1 MLHDDPIF
9 PTGSLDNIR
18 RRLPVIFKHGDSSVR
33 TLSKSSSEVSQP
45 EATRP
50 CKPNVNCDFDAW
62 QQVLSGVT
70 PTRVPYGQFIDGD
83 NDDQVVAAATRN
95 INWFI
100 ATCHNRLRQ
109 LVSRR
114 ACAADNND
122 NVGAACFKVIHC
134 PFEDN
139 TTTAAAVVSCS
150 FTKSADCS
158 ACVTSFP
165 LTDSA
170 ANRAVLCR
178 TNNKEGETATVV
190 NDRKVAL
197 CTSFKVDQP
206 APSVDMD
213 IDLDGAI
220 QRFEHYCSIYSDSPL
235 SNYTSKQRLKRKPKQ
250 NDEPIEDKEEL
261 ANNTSAHLVTGNRGR
276 LAGLAVDGAKDI
288 DDKNRKLVNEPTVA
302 RVDRIETTSGNP
314 VVASTSNGHY
324 SPAADSLQPY
334 CSGHALASSTA
345 SSGLRESS
353 ERVRVTERNSPHAT
367 IRLEQP
373 ELSASLQNEGG
384 QSDQMAQPNV
394 TVIRHRVYISSVS
407 DDGRTGAGGAQWAVP
422 NSAKPPPYFSATQPM
437 QRHTDALHSAPYCK
451 SPRRSA
457 VVVQTPKVE
466 EETVRKAVA
475 SRGKVEQRH
484 YPVTIRSEDIEKLL
498 QPINFADTKQAR
510 AQHLPPKKLTVCTN
524 EQHYLSAYQNS
535 ETASPS
541 LTSIEGPSSRSTT
554 PAQRSM
560 HSPAQEYRRKEEDE
574 RELSRSI
581 RRHKYKAKIDRAK
594 KEFLESRAS
603 VSDLFKSREEFAKKF
618 KISMDDM
625 ENQMRDPEPARG
637 PYMEYLSRSGNLH
650 ITAKDVQP
658 RYLPPKSK
666 YDRLHREMVDRAE
679 KMWANYQK
687 RKADSRLNL
696 YARSR
701 AFSTGF
707 LEAAAAEEQPSPGS
721 YFQTEETD
729 LDEVHQHGDDVFET
743 TGSYFAKECPSQEHY
758 RARSADFLLS
768 KANREQVEPPENQLR
783 RVMGASGALDYED
796 EKDRKLSEHELRFKK
811 STEKLH
817 LPDWYLQSKYA
828 GDGSQVSPRG
838 GSLSHKASGGL
849 AYTTTEL
856 PVSILKPAV
865 SPNLATRSGQPW
877 TYGLPSP
884 SRSTGR
890 LYSSMRDRRRDGRDF
905 NIPVNFFDKYKDEIE
920 ELRKSRSELN
930 KAQQGSPT
938 VLPPKAASIRP
949 PPGALSVPVA
959 AVKPTQM
966 HITETYTIE
975 KKIVTVNSQS
985 SAFSTVSRETTTTD
999 RPKVAPPK
1007 APPKEKSPPL
1017 STTVSKTKGP
1027 GYTVSKPPP
1036 SWNIPKLRD
1045 SVVVEVLESDVTPR
1059 PDASAGPG
1067 FSNLTLEEALDSMLS
1082 LVDAPRRSDKLEKT
1096 LASSDAPKIRPLT
1109 PTSFYRPAIFVD
1121 NERLMERCAKA
1132 PNLCR
1137 KLLQKETVWVRCN
1150 SCGRIEE
1157 MGSAR
1162 GRYVSCRH
1170 CYTYYCG
1177 YGCRSDDWQEHKQL
1191 CTYARV
1197 NTVCKEVIIR
1207 VKKDLEVQ
1215 RNMSLVAQRGY
1226 ADRGRGSVNLRFL
1239 QLQVANQ
1246 YIAHGWPAIA
1256 HDRKCLSYLTISD
1269 LIELGKSADLI
1280 ATCRQYNPKEK
1291 FILSVS
1297 ILVEI
1302 DRVPQTPSS
1311 LHTAAFQYDR
1321 SSAIESK
1328 PFSRI
1333 ANGHLQT
1340 RSLPPSRRTRPPVL
1354 QQQQSASSVLKSVLK
1369 SLENIAPDQPEIES
1383 PSRHFRERN
1392 VDFNRTNQMRH
1403 TIGSGGQTS
1412 RRHFW
1417 PASIQLA
1424 FANDVDETEV

>member
-1 MLHDDPIF
+1 M
-9 PTGSLDNIR
+9 R
-18 RRLPVIFKHGDSSVR
+18 QRLPS
-33 TLSKSSSEVSQP
+33 LNSEVSQP
-45 EATRP
+45 EATEP
-50 CKPNVNCDFDAW
+50 CKPNVNCDFNAW
-62 QQVLSGVT
+62 QQVLSGGRLT
-70 PTRVPYGQFIDGD
+70 PTRVPYGQFNDDND
-83 NDDQVVAAATRN
+83 NDDQVAAATRN

-100 ATCHNRLRQ
+100 VTCHNRLRQ

-114 ACAADNND
+114 ACTAGND
-122 NVGAACFKVIHC
+122 SVDAACFKVIHC
-134 PFEDN
+134 PFEED
-139 TTTAAAVVSCS
+139 TTTAVSCS

-158 ACVTSFP
+158 VSVTSFP

-170 ANRAVLCR
+170 ANRTVLCR
-178 TNNKEGETATVV
+178 TNDKQGETATVV
-190 NDRKVAL
+190 NDRKAAL

-206 APSVDMD
+206 VPAIDMD

-250 NDEPIEDKEEL
+250 NDESIEDKEEL
-261 ANNTSAHLVTGNRGR
+261 ANNTSARFVTGNRGR

-288 DDKNRKLVNEPTVA
+288 DDKNRKLVSSEPTVA
-302 RVDRIETTSGNP
+302 RVDRIGTTNGNP
-314 VVASTSNGHY
+314 VVATTSNGHY
-324 SPAADSLQPY
+324 SAAADLSQPY
-334 CSGHALASSTA
+334 CSGHVSASSIA

-353 ERVRVTERNSPHAT
+353 ERERVSERNSPRAT
-367 IRLEQP
+367 VRLEQP
-373 ELSASLQNEGG
+373 ELSASLKNEGG

-407 DDGRTGAGGAQWAVP
+407 DDGRTGGAQWAVP

-437 QRHTDALHSAPYCK
+437 QRHTDALHRAPYYK
-451 SPRRSA
+451 TPQRS
-457 VVVQTPKVE
+457 VVVQTPVA

-498 QPINFADTKQAR
+498 QPLSYADTKQTS
-510 AQHLPPKKLTVCTN
+510 AQHVAPERLTVCTN
-524 EQHYLSAYQNS
+524 EQHYLSAYQSS

-560 HSPAQEYRRKEEDE
+560 RSPAQEYRRREEDE

-625 ENQMRDPEPARG
+625 ENQMREPEPARG

-658 RYLPPKSK
+658 RYLPPRSK

-729 LDEVHQHGDDVFET
+729 LDEVHQRGDDVFET
-743 TGSYFAKECPSQEHY
+743 SGSYFAKETPSQEHY

-783 RVMGASGALDYED
+783 RVMGASGALDHEE

-838 GSLSHKASGGL
+838 GGSLSHKASGGL
-849 AYTTTEL
+849 AYTTTGS
-856 PVSILKPAV
+856 PVSIMKPAA
-865 SPNLATRSGQPW
+865 SPNAATRSGQPW

-884 SRSTGR
+884 SRSAGR
-890 LYSSMRDRRRDGRDF
+890 LYSSMRDRRRDDRDF

-930 KAQQGSPT
+930 KAQRSPLET
-938 VLPPKAASIRP
+938 KPSALPPKATPVRP

-966 HITETYTIE
+966 QITETYTIE

-1007 APPKEKSPPL
+1007 APPKAKSPL
-1017 STTVSKTKGP
+1017 LTTASKTSGP

-1036 SWNIPKLRD
+1036 SWNVPKLRD

-1059 PDASAGPG
+1059 SDASARPG

-1121 NERLMERCAKA
+1121 NERLMERCAKT

-1150 SCGRIEE
+1150 SCGRTEE
-1157 MGSAR
+1157 MSSAR

-1269 LIELGKSADLI
+1269 LIELGKSADLV

-1321 SSAIESK
+1321 SVIEPK
-1328 PFSRI
+1328 PFSRM

-1340 RSLPPSRRTRPPVL
+1340 RSLPPSRRTRPPVV

-1369 SLENIAPDQPEIES
+1369 SLENIAPDQPETES
-1383 PSRHFRERN
+1383 PPYHFRARN
-1392 VDFNRTNQMRH
+1392 IDFSRANQMRH
-1403 TIGSGGQTS
+1403 TIGSGGQTSS